1 MVHCQ
6 ASNDERRKSNDRVS
20 FIVPSESLT
29 NDNTLE
35 DTVIEKPTIHPSMG
49 RQTSVGDEKE
59 SVASIEAG
67 GHIRFSVDAR
77 ESDTGSRMSWTSRRR
92 VPSEVSEVGNSDSKS
107 YDTASW
113 YSGFVGDQ
121 NSANVTNGE
130 NLANWAIR
138 HHRHGLIT
146 HIQKKDQNF
155 LSKGSDFLKQHW
167 TKSNADC
174 DRENGDQNEWQRPSK
189 SESFRVSLAEM
200 QRMRLR
206 KLQCRL
212 VNHSVTIQCLGK
224 EPDTWER
231 DLEDYSKS
239 CTRKKHSSTSDI
251 DTLCFQLK
259 RSGTTITWYNT
270 VSLPETLSML
280 AERG

>member
-20 FIVPSESLT
+20 FIIPSESVA
-29 NDNTLE
+29 NDITPD
-35 DTVIEKPTIHPSMG
+35 DTVIEKSAIHLSMG
-49 RQTSVGDEKE
+49 RRTSVGDEKE
-59 SVASIEAG
+59 SIASIEAS
-67 GHIRFSVDAR
+67 GHIRFSVDAQ

-92 VPSEVSEVGNSDSKS
+92 APSEVSEVGNSDSKS
-107 YDTASW
+107 CDTASW
-113 YSGFVGDQ
+113 YSGFGDQ
-121 NSANVTNGE
+121 SSANVTNGE
-130 NLANWAIR
+130 SLANWAIR

-146 HIQKKDQNF
+146 HIQKKDQNV
-155 LSKGSDFLKQHW
+155 LSKGSDFLKRHW
-167 TKSNADC
+167 TKSNANC
-174 DRENGDQNEWQRPSK
+174 DHESGDQNEWQRPSK
-189 SESFRVSLAEM
+189 SKSFRVSLAEM

-239 CTRKKHSSTSDI
+239 CTKRKHYSTSDI
-251 DTLCFQLK
+251 DTV
-259 RSGTTITWYNT
+259 
-270 VSLPETLSML
+270 VSS
-280 AERG
+280 